1 MELPE
6 IQKVEKLDLQNGD
19 YLAVFIKGH
28 IPMEAS
34 ERLKCQLE
42 KDFLPKIVTVRVF
55 NADLVELKVLR
66 VSEEIG
72 EQ

>member
-6 IQKVEKLDLQNGD
+6 ITKVEKIDVQSGD
-19 YLAVFIKGH
+19 YLAVFIKGNFPFEIH
-28 IPMEAS
+28 
-34 ERLKCQLE
+34 ERIRQQLV
-42 KDFLPKIVTVRVF
+42 KDFLPKNVTVKIF

-72 EQ
+72 E